1 MVNRLMSS
9 LPLLDLRQPLYNK
22 TPSPPFTELAVPTVV
37 LPDVAVFTEFPDGV
51 ENSTSHPDSISA
63 VDGLP
68 DAADLIVRVC
78 LYAVIFVFAVV
89 GNVLVLVTLVQN
101 KRMRTVTNVFLVNL
115 AVSDLL
121 LGVFC
126 MPFTLIG
133 SILRNFVFGELMCK
147 FIPYLQAVSVSVSV
161 WTLVSISLER
171 FFAIVRPLQSRRWQT
186 VSHAYRVIAVVWAL
200 SLVHVAPI
208 AVLSQLIPTR
218 TAGRQKCREL
228 WHSDEAEKGF
238 NLYLDSVLLVLPLLI
253 MIVVYAIITRTLC
266 VGIRLENRS
275 VALGIP
281 MKSAVRENDNGSSAC
296 SDSATPTGREEAS
309 FAMTTASTNKGS
321 KFSRSANGVR
331 CQTLLVRGCNPERA
345 QASMVRVIRMLFV
358 VVVEFFV
365 CWTPLYVVHTW
376 SLYDPDTVYDWLG
389 SAGVSVVHLLAY
401 ASSCSNPITY
411 CFMHQKFRQGF
422 LTAVGCRRGIRGR
435 CGGAGSCFAR
445 QSSVRGATYASGTT
459 LVYQDTKNKVPNGRG
474 ADFV

>member
-1 MVNRLMSS
+1 MINRLIRS
-9 LPLLDLRQPLYNK
+9 LPFLSLRRHFYNK
-22 TPSPPFTELAVPTVV
+22 TPPSLVESSFTSPSASDLPFTDPIDELVNATAQ
-37 LPDVAVFTEFPDGV
+37 PDVSGA
-51 ENSTSHPDSISA
+51 A
-63 VDGLP
+63 DGLP
-68 DAADLIVRVC
+68 EAADLILRIG
-78 LYAVIFVFAVV
+78 LYSVIFVFAVV

-133 SILRNFVFGELMCK
+133 SVLRNFVFGELMCK

-161 WTLVSISLER
+161 WTLVSISMER

-208 AVLSQLIPTR
+208 ALLSQLIPIG
-218 TAGRQKCREL
+218 TAGRHKCREL
-228 WHSDEAEKGF
+228 WPSDVSEKGF

-253 MIVVYAIITRTLC
+253 MTVVYAIITRTLC
-266 VGIRLENRS
+266 LGIRLEHRS

-281 MKSAVRENDNGSSAC
+281 LKSPYREKGSANSPGSKAE
-296 SDSATPTGREEAS
+296 TPPGREEATC
-309 FAMTTASTNKGS
+309 MVTTTSETTSSRTLG
-321 KFSRSANGVR
+321 RSANGVR
-331 CQTLLVRGCNPERA
+331 CQSVLVRGVNA
-345 QASMVRVIRMLFV
+345 DKNQAAMVRVIRMLFV

-376 SLYDPDTVYDWLG
+376 SLYDPDAVYDWLG

-422 LTAVGCRRGIRGR
+422 LSAVGCRRNSSC
-435 CGGAGSCFAR
+435 CGHAGSWLAR
-445 QSSVRGATYASGTT
+445 QCSAREASMASGTT
-459 LVYQDTKNKVPNGRG
+459 FVYQDAAKKLPNGRG
-474 ADFV
+474 VDCL